1 MTALAMTAL
10 AMTACV
16 MTVRAVRRVSRLTL
30 ALVVSVTPAH
40 AHAQRQTPRGDA
52 STTTEGVRAGV
63 WLVGG
68 DVGAI
73 MGGTWLEGSRAPTLS
88 GGVGVALSL
97 DAKHSVSDRLDV
109 GGAIRVAAQPLRLHE
124 AQARWDGGTLTDAQI
139 LGTIAIARRHV
150 GHLEA
155 DFTFGGGLALLT
167 GARSLFP
174 FSAAGPVT
182 PVTEAGIVLRRGGR
196 RDGGLTSR
204 TLALFAR
211 YSVVRLDPGPTPAAA
226 IDATSA
232 SVGWVARTT
241 IGIRVQR

>member
-1 MTALAMTAL
+1 MTA
-10 AMTACV
+10 
-16 MTVRAVRRVSRLTL
+16 RAVRRVSLLTL
-30 ALVVSVTPAH
+30 ALIVSATPAR
-40 AHAQRQTPRGDA
+40 AQRQTPRGEA
-52 STTTEGVRAGV
+52 SIPAEGARAEV
-63 WLVGG
+63 WLVSG

-73 MGGTWLEGSRAPTLS
+73 MGGRWLEGTRAPTLS

-97 DAKHSVSDRLDV
+97 DAKYSVSERLDV

-124 AQARWDGGTLTDAQI
+124 ADARWDGGTLTDAQM
-139 LGTIAIARRHV
+139 LVTLAIARRHV
-150 GHLEA
+150 GHLET
-155 DFTFGGGLALLT
+155 DLTFGSGLALLT

-174 FSAAGPVT
+174 FSAAGTMT
-182 PVTEAGIVLRRGGR
+182 PVSEAGIALRRGGR
-196 RDGGLTSR
+196 RAGGLTSR

-211 YSVVRLDPGPTPAAA
+211 YSVVRLDPGPTPADA